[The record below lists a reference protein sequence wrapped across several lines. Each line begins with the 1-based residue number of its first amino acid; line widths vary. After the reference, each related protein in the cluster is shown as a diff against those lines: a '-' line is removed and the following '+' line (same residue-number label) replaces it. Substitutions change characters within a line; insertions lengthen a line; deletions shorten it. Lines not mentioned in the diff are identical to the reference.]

1 MPNHALQ
8 FATQIFRCKSYE
20 EAVAE
25 QKANFNSWA
34 QEARTVRVEGMPDHV
49 VCGNSAVHKDD
60 VPKFTPKK
68 KQPLAGKLRRWKGKK
83 VVVSKFTEELGC

>member
-20 EAVAE
+20 GAVAE

-34 QEARTVRVEGMPDHV
+34 QEAKTMRVEGMPDYV
-49 VCGNSAVHKDD
+49 VCGNRAVHKDD
-60 VPKFTPKK
+60 VPKFTTKK
-68 KQPLAGKLRRWKGKK
+68 KQPLTRKLRHWKRKK
-83 VVVSKFTEELGC
+83 EVVSKFTEDLG